1 MTVDMIMHKLS
12 QLTMFAG
19 ISKDAL
25 RLLAFSAERKS
36 LHAGDVL
43 ISLGDQ
49 SDGAY
54 FILSGS
60 LALQTRNDGGPSE
73 QILGPDHLI
82 GETALI
88 IATDNPASVIARQPS
103 VVLYIPRSLFL
114 RLLDEFPDVAAR
126 LRENFARRLSQFAA
140 VTF

>member
-1 MTVDMIMHKLS
+1 MTLDMIIHKLS
-12 QLTMFAG
+12 QLTLFSG
-19 ISKDAL
+19 ISKEAL

-36 LHAGDVL
+36 LHAGDIL
-43 ISLGDQ
+43 ISRGAQ

-60 LALQTRNDGGPSE
+60 LGLQTRNDGGPSE

-88 IATDNPASVIARQPS
+88 IATDNPASAIALQPS
-103 VVLYIPRSLFL
+103 IVLFIPRSLFH
-114 RLLDEFPDVAAR
+114 RLLDEFPDVAVK
-126 LRENFARRLSQFAA
+126 LRKNFARRLSEFSA
-140 VTF
+140 VSF